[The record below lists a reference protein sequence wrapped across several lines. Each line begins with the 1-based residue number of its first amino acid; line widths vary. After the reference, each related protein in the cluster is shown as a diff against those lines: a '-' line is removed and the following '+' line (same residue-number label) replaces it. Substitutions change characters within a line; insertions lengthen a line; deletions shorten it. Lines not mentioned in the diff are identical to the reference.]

1 MKSARL
7 PASRLPTSRSRPS
20 TNAGLYVAIA
30 MAWAGEK
37 RMCEHAMLI
46 IMGIDSHVEL
56 PGLKSVAMASRTP
69 AGRRPAARPRQENA
83 EDTRSS
89 HRVDSRRA
97 NFLEVI
103 RGCRAYCRRK
113 DG

>member
-46 IMGIDSHVEL
+46 IIGIDSHVEL
-56 PGLKSVAMASRTP
+56 PGLKSVAMASRIPADHIARAGAKSSDGSPKLVPGKRTPKTP
-69 AGRRPAARPRQENA
+69 AAAIE
-83 EDTRSS
+83 
-89 HRVDSRRA
+89 
-97 NFLEVI
+97 L
-103 RGCRAYCRRK
+103 
-113 DG
+113 